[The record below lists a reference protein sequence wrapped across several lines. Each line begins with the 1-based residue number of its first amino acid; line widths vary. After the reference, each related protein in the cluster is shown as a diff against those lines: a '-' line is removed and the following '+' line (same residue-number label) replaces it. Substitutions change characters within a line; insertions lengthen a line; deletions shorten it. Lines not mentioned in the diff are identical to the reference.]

1 MQKLFRTKGRL
12 FQIEDANGKQ
22 TSKMPME
29 GQPVLVDI
37 YYELRQSPHSP
48 LKVEVYGQCLFGMGQ
63 TRERIELD
71 NGVVLTGRIYGIGS
85 GSKPSDFERAK
96 LLDVEESKIALYPT
110 EAGSSALD
118 VDAVIV
124 GIVSSYPLG
133 HGVCAN
139 GVARPGFP
147 FSYRKGFPK
156 EPKGTWSS
164 CALQIFQE
172 NLEITFVR
180 TSRYW
185 RKLVNQRELQHDMI
199 VGIRNSDKSALKW
212 DEVNRVVWLLSNFLG
227 WINHCSAPVFHI
239 KGYWKGTLVYKGYNL
254 HTNPTIPR
262 DEFSWLPS
270 FNPDSQGYVYADQI
284 EGLLTGFSATWV
296 KNGEKNG
303 IFHIALQ
310 MLRSH
315 SKGSPRDQ
323 IALIYLRN
331 TFCACSILVNMLT
344 SPCEDEERKR
354 IVVIRE
360 SLREICVD
368 DKFPVRSRD
377 EFDYLKQNC
386 PELWR
391 LGNGKFKETEKEMLS
406 RPLVNVL
413 NWLIHVDEP
422 NNADRLLKLDG
433 SIQHR
438 FIEISTWL
446 ADLMILKVVG
456 YQGKYFNRL
465 TRKTEVV
472 PWAK

>member
-1 MQKLFRTKGRL
+1 MQKLFRTKGRF

-22 TSKMPME
+22 TSKIRMK
-29 GQPVLVDI
+29 GQPVVVDI

-85 GSKPSDFERAK
+85 GSKPSDFVRAK
-96 LLDVEESKIALYPT
+96 LLDAEESKIALYPT

-133 HGVCAN
+133 HGACAN

-147 FSYRKGFPK
+147 FSFRKGFPK

-164 CALQIFQE
+164 CALQIYRE
-172 NLEITFVR
+172 HLEITFVR
-180 TSRYW
+180 TSRHW
-185 RKLVNQRELQHDMI
+185 RKLVNEKELQHDMI

-212 DEVNRVVWLLSNFLG
+212 DEVNRVVWLLSYFLG
-227 WINHCSAPVFHI
+227 WINHCSAPPFHI
-239 KGYWKGTLVYKGYNL
+239 KGYWKGNLVYKGYNL

-270 FNPDSQGYVYADQI
+270 FNPDSQRHAYADQI
-284 EGLLTGFSATWV
+284 EELLTGFSATWV
-296 KNGEKNG
+296 KNEEKNG

-323 IALIYLRN
+323 APLIYLRN
-331 TFCACSILVNMLT
+331 AFCACSILLNMLPNP
-344 SPCEDEERKR
+344 SKNGGRLKIIRK
-354 IVVIRE
+354 
-360 SLREICVD
+360 SLQEIGVG
-368 DKFPVRSRD
+368 DKLPVQSQD
-377 EFDYLKQNC
+377 EFNYLKREC
-386 PELWR
+386 RDLWSCR
-391 LGNGKFKETEKEMLS
+391 HGKIKENEIGMLS
-406 RPLVNVL
+406 RPLTNVE

-422 NNADRLLKLDG
+422 NNADRLLKLGG
-433 SIQHR
+433 SIQLR
-438 FIEISTWL
+438 FVEISTWL

-456 YQGKYFNRL
+456 YRGKYFNRL